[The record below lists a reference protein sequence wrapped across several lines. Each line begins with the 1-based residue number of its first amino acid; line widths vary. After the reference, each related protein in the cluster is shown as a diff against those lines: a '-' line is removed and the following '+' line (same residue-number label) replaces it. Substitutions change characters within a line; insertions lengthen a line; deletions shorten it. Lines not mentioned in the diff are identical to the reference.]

1 MRDTKALLLKTDF
14 PGIKRDECLTT
25 LQMNLGYLCNLSC
38 QHCHVN
44 AGPNRKELMSRETMQ
59 TAIEFIRKY
68 QLKTLDLT
76 GGSPEMNPDFRWLVT
91 EARALGVKVI
101 DRCNPTILLE
111 PGYEDL
117 ADFLASQQVEIIASL
132 PCYLED
138 NVDAQRGKGV
148 FKASI
153 TALQRLNDLGY
164 GQAESGLT
172 LNLVYN
178 PQGPQLP
185 PSQGQLEA
193 AYREFLQ
200 EHFSLRFNQLF
211 TITNMP
217 IQRFG
222 AVLLAKGQFDDY
234 MALLKRAFRPENLE
248 QVMCRSLLS
257 VDWKGYVYDCDFN
270 QMLALPMAAG
280 NAVHL
285 SELLENFDEQLSI
298 AVGEHCYG
306 CTAGQGS
313 SCTGVLQK

>member
-1 MRDTKALLLKTDF
+1 MRDTKALLLDTDF
-14 PGIKRDECLTT
+14 PGIKRGQLTT

-44 AGPNRKELMSRETMQ
+44 AGPHRKELMSRETMQ
-59 TAIEFIRKY
+59 TAIHVIDKY
-68 QLKTLDLT
+68 QLETLDLT
-76 GGSPEMNPDFRWLVT
+76 GGSPEMNPHFSWLVKQV
-91 EARALGVKVI
+91 RAMGVKVI

-117 ADFLASQQVEIIASL
+117 AGFLASQQVEIVASL

-148 FKASI
+148 FRTSI
-153 TALQRLNDLGY
+153 TALKQLNALGY
-164 GQAESGLT
+164 GKPESGLT

-185 PSQGQLEA
+185 PEQSQLEA

-200 EHFSLRFNQLF
+200 EHFSLQFNRLF

-222 AVLLAKGQFDDY
+222 AVLLAKGQFDAY
-234 MALLKRAFRPENLE
+234 MQLLKQAYQPDNLD
-248 QVMCRSLLS
+248 QVMCRSLIS
-257 VDWKGYVYDCDFN
+257 VDWQGYVYDCDFN
-270 QMLALPMAAG
+270 QMLGLSPASGQP
-280 NAVHL
+280 VHL
-285 SELLENFDEQLSI
+285 RALLDDFMPRHI

>member
-1 MRDTKALLLKTDF
+1 MRDSRTLLLETDF
-14 PGIKRDECLTT
+14 PEINRDRLTT

-44 AGPNRKELMSRETMQ
+44 AGPNRKELMSLETMQ

-68 QLKTLDLT
+68 QLETLDLT
-76 GGSPEMNPDFRWLVT
+76 GGSPEMNPHFRWLVET
-91 EARALGVKVI
+91 ARSLGVKVI

-111 PGYEDL
+111 PGYQDL
-117 ADFLASQQVEIIASL
+117 AEFLASQQVEIVASL

-148 FKASI
+148 FKSSI
-153 TALQRLNDLGY
+153 TALKQLNDLGY
-164 GQAESGLT
+164 GEPASGLT

-185 PSQGQLEA
+185 PDQRQLEV
-193 AYREFLQ
+193 AYRQFLH
-200 EHFSLRFNQLF
+200 EHFDLQFNQLF

-222 AVLLAKGQFDDY
+222 AVLLAKGQFDAY
-234 MALLKRAFRPENLE
+234 LQLLKQAFRPENLE

-257 VDWKGYVYDCDFN
+257 VDWQGFVYDCDFN
-270 QMLALPMAAG
+270 QMLGLALAAG
-280 NAVHL
+280 KAVHL
-285 SELLENFDEQLSI
+285 QALLDNFEPGQPI
-298 AVGEHCYG
+298 AIGEHCYG

-313 SCTGVLQK
+313 SCTGVLQKP

>member
-1 MRDTKALLLKTDF
+1 MRDTKALLLESDF
-14 PGIKRDECLTT
+14 PGIKRDRLTT

-44 AGPNRKELMSRETMQ
+44 AGPNRKELMSLETMR
-59 TAIEFIRKY
+59 TALEFIRKY
-68 QLKTLDLT
+68 QLETLDLT
-76 GGSPEMNPDFRWLVT
+76 GGSPEMNPHFRWLVET
-91 EARALGVKVI
+91 ARSLGVKVI
-101 DRCNPTILLE
+101 DRCNPTVLLE

-117 ADFLASQQVEIIASL
+117 AEFLASQQVEIIASL

-148 FKASI
+148 FKSSI
-153 TALQRLNDLGY
+153 TALKQLNDLGY
-164 GQAESGLT
+164 GEPGSGLT

-185 PSQGQLEA
+185 PDQQQLEA
-193 AYREFLQ
+193 AYRRFLQ
-200 EHFSLRFNQLF
+200 EQFALLFNQLF

-222 AVLLAKGQFDDY
+222 AVLLAKGQFDAY
-234 MALLKRAFRPENLE
+234 LELLKQAFRPENLE

-257 VDWKGYVYDCDFN
+257 VDWRGFVYDCDFN
-270 QMLALPMAAG
+270 QMLGLALGRAE
-280 NAVHL
+280 AVHL
-285 SELLENFDEQLSI
+285 QTLLDDFDSGQAV